1 MYSFYT
7 TVHARPPETT
17 IGPTIELASPQSPAP
32 ILVATL
38 AVPHEALSHPLGVSF
53 ETAMERMGH
62 LERLFCEPDG
72 SFFWGSPH
80 DGPRWQI
87 DGNLFDRAG
96 RLLFVDL
103 KGTCPPAEFDRLLS
117 AFGWPETPLMFQLVR
132 EAVFLAE
139 PEFRR
144 FAAGT

>member
-7 TVHARPPETT
+7 TVHARPPEAT
-17 IGPTIELASPQSPAP
+17 IGPT
-32 ILVATL
+32 VALPRRSFVTL

-53 ETAMERMGH
+53 ETAMERMGK

-103 KGTCPPAEFDRLLS
+103 KGTCPPTEFDRLLS
-117 AFGWPETPLMFQLVR
+117 TFGWPETPLMFQLVR
-132 EAVFLAE
+132 EAVFLPE

-144 FAAGT
+144 WAAGK